1 MSKRREEAKRRVRK
15 HLKHVKASSETLE
28 EPPLPVN
35 IPESIRS
42 YLEDDD
48 MRSVSVASISN
59 GNYNEDIIIQQTL
72 QDTIKVAGFQV
83 GQGAG
88 LTEDAAIY
96 IATIIKER
104 NIDVLVLSDCKCNA
118 TEMAHR
124 STLFKRHLGGETRC
138 LLNPASPSPSG
149 PTTGGIMI
157 VVHPKWAG
165 AIRKSYS
172 DPSGTGVVSAV
183 DLQAD
188 CGQIITVIGT

>member
-1 MSKRREEAKRRVRK
+1 MNKRREEAKRRVRK
-15 HLKHVKASSETLE
+15 HLKHAKASSETLE
-28 EPPLPVN
+28 ELPLPVN

-59 GNYNEDIIIQQTL
+59 GNYNEDITIHQTL
-72 QDTIKVAGFQV
+72 QDTITVAGFQV

-118 TEMAHR
+118 TEMSHR
-124 STLFKRHLGGETRC
+124 STLFKRHLGGETRW
-138 LLNPASPSPSG
+138 LQNPASPTSSG
-149 PTTGGIMI
+149 TTTGGIMI
-157 VVHPKWAG
+157 VVHPV
-165 AIRKSYS
+165 AI
-172 DPSGTGVVSAV
+172 SAHRV
-183 DLQAD
+183 
-188 CGQIITVIGT
+188 GF